1 MGNIVGGVFATML
14 EEICF
19 WIAETVPLLVT
30 LSTFIYGVKCFFK
43 KGKALY
49 LQIVTLAIGCYAMGS
64 FYHLCQSLT
73 TTDVPDG
80 FTAAYLGRIG
90 FFLFLFTANFGQ
102 MDGLL
107 DDRTPSMR
115 KYRYIAF
122 IAPVSIALLYIP
134 CLLTEMPLSTK
145 ISLSFLW
152 VAAMFSS
159 YYNFKHAIICDL
171 GYGFVKAIRPYNVCA
186 LILTYTEIILQVLWS
201 NYDMSFGFILIALAS
216 VFFSVMCA
224 VTVVALKKGVEA
236 WKI

>member
-1 MGNIVGGVFATML
+1 MAIF

-19 WIAETVPLLVT
+19 WIAETVPLIAT
-30 LSTFIYGVKCFFK
+30 LATFIYGVRCFFK
-43 KGKALY
+43 KGKAFY
-49 LQIVTLAIGCYAMGS
+49 LQIVTMAMGCYAMGS

-73 TTDVPDG
+73 TDEVVDG

-107 DDRTPSMR
+107 DDRTPMMR
-115 KYRYIAF
+115 KYRYLAL
-122 IAPVSIALLYIP
+122 IAPVAVGLLYVP
-134 CLLTEMPLSTK
+134 CAMTEMPLSTK
-145 ISLSFLW
+145 LSLLILW
-152 VAAMFSS
+152 IVATLSA

-186 LILTYTEIILQVLWS
+186 LILTFTEVMLQVLWA
-201 NYDMSFGFILIALAS
+201 NYDILFGFVAIAAVSLL
-216 VFFSVMCA
+216 FSVMCA
-224 VTVVALKKGVEA
+224 VTIVALKRGVEA